1 MIVKTSIPVAVLACA
16 LFTST
21 AGSAIGQDSANA
33 AVDVIIEG
41 GFVFDGTGAPWMRAD
56 VAIAGD
62 RIVAVGRLG
71 EMDADRR
78 IDASGLYVAPGFID
92 AHTHAGEGLAT
103 AELSHGQPLLAQGL
117 TTVFV
122 NPDGGGPVD
131 LAAQRN
137 DFLTHGI
144 GLNIGQMVPHN
155 SVRRAVMG
163 DVDAHA
169 DEAQI
174 EDMRELVRAGMEEGA
189 FGLSSGLF
197 YAPGSFADISEV
209 VELAKVAG
217 EYGGLYTSHIR
228 DESDYTIGL
237 IAAVE
242 EVIHVAREADVAGI
256 VTHVKALGPRV
267 WGYSQ
272 AVIHR
277 IEMARAEGVEMWVDQ
292 YPYDASATGLSS
304 ALIPRWAMDGGTDAM
319 LERFDDAGVMA
330 DMQPEIAE
338 NLERRGGADRIQI
351 RTFAPDTSVE
361 GMLLSDIAEDRG
373 LDPIDATITMLQEA
387 EGSVG
392 IVSYNM
398 HASDIEAFMVQPWR
412 MTASDGDLVP
422 MDEGV
427 PHPRSYGTFP
437 RMLAHYSSDLE
448 VVPLSTAIHS
458 MTGLPATVHRLDD
471 RGFLFPDMAADI
483 VVFDLAALDDVAEF
497 TDPHQLAEGIDY
509 LFVNGEMAIDGGEFT
524 DVLSGRVLNRN
535 GEDYVRP

>member
-1 MIVKTSIPVAVLACA
+1 MIVKTSIPVAVLTCA
-16 LFTST
+16 LLTST

-71 EMDADRR
+71 EMEADRR

-169 DEAQI
+169 DEVQI

-330 DMQPEIAE
+330 DMEPEIAE

-373 LDPIDATITMLQEA
+373 LDPIDTTIAMLQEA

-437 RMLAHYSSDLE
+437 RMLAHYSRDLE

-471 RGFLFPDMAADI
+471 RGFLFPDMMADI

>member
-1 MIVKTSIPVAVLACA
+1 MIVKTSIPVAVLTCA
-16 LFTST
+16 LLTST

-56 VAIAGD
+56 VAITGD

-373 LDPIDATITMLQEA
+373 LDPIDTTIAMLQEA

-437 RMLAHYSSDLE
+437 RMLAHYSRDLE

>member
-1 MIVKTSIPVAVLACA
+1 MIVKTSIPVAVLTCA
-16 LFTST
+16 LLTST

-373 LDPIDATITMLQEA
+373 LDPIDTTIAMLQEA

-437 RMLAHYSSDLE
+437 RMLAHYSRDLE

>member
-1 MIVKTSIPVAVLACA
+1 MIVKTSIPVAVLTCA
-16 LFTST
+16 LLTST

-373 LDPIDATITMLQEA
+373 LNPIDTTIAMLQEA

-437 RMLAHYSSDLE
+437 RMLAHYSRDLE

-471 RGFLFPDMAADI
+471 RGFLFPDMMADI

>member
-1 MIVKTSIPVAVLACA
+1 MIVKTSIPVAVLTCA
-16 LFTST
+16 LLAST

-373 LDPIDATITMLQEA
+373 LDPIDTTIAMLQEA

-437 RMLAHYSSDLE
+437 RMLAHYSRDLE

-471 RGFLFPDMAADI
+471 RGFLFPDMMADI

>member
-1 MIVKTSIPVAVLACA
+1 LL
-16 LFTST
+16 LFFLLHPAHRDLPSFPT
-21 AGSAIGQDSANA
+21 
-33 AVDVIIEG
+33 
-41 GFVFDGTGAPWMRAD
+41 
-56 VAIAGD
+56 
-62 RIVAVGRLG
+62 
-71 EMDADRR
+71 RR
-78 IDASGLYVAPGFID
+78 SSDL
-92 AHTHAGEGLAT
+92 
-103 AELSHGQPLLAQGL
+103 
-117 TTVFV
+117 
-122 NPDGGGPVD
+122 

-330 DMQPEIAE
+330 DMQPESAE
-338 NLERRGGADRIQI
+338 NLERRGGAGRSQS
-351 RTFAPDTSVE
+351 RTLAPVSAVE
-361 GMLLSDIAEDRG
+361 GI
-373 LDPIDATITMLQEA
+373 
-387 EGSVG
+387 
-392 IVSYNM
+392 
-398 HASDIEAFMVQPWR
+398 
-412 MTASDGDLVP
+412 
-422 MDEGV
+422 
-427 PHPRSYGTFP
+427 
-437 RMLAHYSSDLE
+437 
-448 VVPLSTAIHS
+448 
-458 MTGLPATVHRLDD
+458 
-471 RGFLFPDMAADI
+471 
-483 VVFDLAALDDVAEF
+483 
-497 TDPHQLAEGIDY
+497 
-509 LFVNGEMAIDGGEFT
+509 
-524 DVLSGRVLNRN
+524 RVR
-535 GEDYVRP
+535 E

>member
-1 MIVKTSIPVAVLACA
+1 MIVKTSIPVAVLTCA
-16 LFTST
+16 LLTST

-373 LDPIDATITMLQEA
+373 LDPIDTTIAMLQEA

-437 RMLAHYSSDLE
+437 RMLAHYSRDLE

-471 RGFLFPDMAADI
+471 RGFLFPDMMADI